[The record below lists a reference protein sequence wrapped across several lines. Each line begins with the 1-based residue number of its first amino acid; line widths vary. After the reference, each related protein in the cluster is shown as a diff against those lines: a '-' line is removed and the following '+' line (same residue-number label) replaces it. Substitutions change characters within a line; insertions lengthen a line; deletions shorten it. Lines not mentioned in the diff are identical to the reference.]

1 MTSLTIYRILRAGW
15 NNFWRN
21 RWLALA
27 TISVMFLAIFSA
39 SVLIL
44 LNVVGQNILTNLQN
58 KIDVSVY
65 IKQET
70 SDQEINKMRSD
81 LMFLGEVKNVVYV
94 SSNEALEKFKE
105 RHKENP
111 TLMESIAEL
120 GNPLLPALNIEA
132 NSASQYDAII
142 KFLEEGKYKD
152 SIDKINYQ
160 QSKPLIEKLSRFS
173 DKVRRSGI
181 AISIVLT
188 FVAGLVAF
196 NTIRLAMYN
205 FKNEVEVMRLV
216 GASDWYIRG
225 PFLIEGIL
233 YGAFAATATLVI
245 LTPLLY
251 FFSPKISLIV
261 PSSDIFAWYKNNLFL
276 LFLIQLVFGVA
287 LGGISSLVAIRK
299 YLRV

>member
-1 MTSLTIYRILRAGW
+1 MTYLTFYRIVRAGW

-39 SVLIL
+39 SVLVL

-70 SDQEINKMRSD
+70 SEQEINKMRSD

-94 SSNEALEKFKE
+94 SSSEALEKFKE
-105 RHKENP
+105 RHQENP

-132 NSASQYDAII
+132 NSVSQYDAII
-142 KFLEEGKYKD
+142 KFLEEGKYKE

-233 YGAFAATATLVI
+233 YGAFAAAATLII

-251 FFSPKISLIV
+251 FFSPKISLLV

-287 LGGISSLVAIRK
+287 LGGVSSLVAIRK
-299 YLRV
+299 YLKI

>member
-1 MTSLTIYRILRAGW
+1 MQFLTIQRIIKAGW

-21 RWLALA
+21 RWLSLA

-39 SVLIL
+39 SVLVL
-44 LNVVGQNILTNLQN
+44 LNVIGQNILITLQN
-58 KIDVSVY
+58 KVDVSVY
-65 IKQET
+65 IKQEVGE
-70 SDQEINKMRSD
+70 QEINKMRSD

-94 SSNEALEKFKE
+94 SSEEALVKFKE

-111 TLMESIAEL
+111 TLMESVAEL

-132 NSASQYDAII
+132 NNASQYDAII
-142 KFLEEGKYKD
+142 SFLENGKYKE
-152 SIDKINYQ
+152 SIEKINYK
-160 QSKPLIEKLSRFS
+160 QSKPLIEKLSNFS
-173 DKVRRSGI
+173 DKVKRGGLL
-181 AISIVLT
+181 ISIILAV
-188 FVAGLVAF
+188 VAGLVAF

-225 PFLIEGIL
+225 PFLVEGIL
-233 YGAFAATATLVI
+233 YGAFAALSALII

-251 FFSPKISLIV
+251 FFSPKISILA
-261 PSSDIFAWYKNNLFL
+261 PDSNIFKWYTDNFFLFFL
-276 LFLIQLVFGVA
+276 LQLILGIV
-287 LGGISSLVAIRK
+287 LGGASSIVAIRK